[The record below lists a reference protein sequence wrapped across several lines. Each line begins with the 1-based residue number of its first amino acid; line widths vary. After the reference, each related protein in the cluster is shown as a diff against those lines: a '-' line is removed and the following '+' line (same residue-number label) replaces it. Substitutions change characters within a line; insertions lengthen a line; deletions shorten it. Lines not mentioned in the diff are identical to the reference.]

1 MQHGKN
7 FHEIKMPHLFGIL
20 GRTSTKSHMNGDVD
34 YGVVVEEVNI
44 NVVKARV
51 DRMRA
56 EAFQTSHFALV

>member
-7 FHEIKMPHLFGIL
+7 FHETKTPHLFGIL
-20 GRTSTKSHMNGDVD
+20 GRTTTKSHLNADAD
-34 YGVVVEEVNI
+34 DGVVAEEINI

-56 EAFQTSHFALV
+56 EAFQISHSALV